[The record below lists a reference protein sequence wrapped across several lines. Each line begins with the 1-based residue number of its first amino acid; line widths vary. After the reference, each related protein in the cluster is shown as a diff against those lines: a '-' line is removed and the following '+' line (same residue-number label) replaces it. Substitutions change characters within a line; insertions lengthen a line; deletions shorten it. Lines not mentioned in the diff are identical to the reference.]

1 MSSFIYR
8 PDVYAMA
15 TQFSV
20 ENMCWC
26 KILGVNDRKRKKDWP
41 KMSWWVLLSNFGVM
55 MVNTDWASGFFI
67 LGRTSLGFLRQEI
80 ENGKRVD
87 YLLFLVVDPVN
98 WVDIRLDG
106 VPAGDP
112 HLADQVHRD
121 EEEQG
126 KDTGQGG
133 ETDDCIE
140 EGVV

>member
-1 MSSFIYR
+1 MER
-8 PDVYAMA
+8 
-15 TQFSV
+15 
-20 ENMCWC
+20 
-26 KILGVNDRKRKKDWP
+26 
-41 KMSWWVLLSNFGVM
+41 
-55 MVNTDWASGFFI
+55 
-67 LGRTSLGFLRQEI
+67 
-80 ENGKRVD
+80 RVD
-87 YLLFLVVDPVN
+87 YLLLLVVDPVN

-126 KDTGQGG
+126 KDTGQCG

>member
-1 MSSFIYR
+1 
-8 PDVYAMA
+8 
-15 TQFSV
+15 
-20 ENMCWC
+20 
-26 KILGVNDRKRKKDWP
+26 
-41 KMSWWVLLSNFGVM
+41 MSWWVLVSHVVVL
-55 MVNTDWASGFFI
+55 MVNADWARGFFI

-126 KDTGQGG
+126 KDTGQGS

-140 EGVV
+140 ESIYGILV

>member
-1 MSSFIYR
+1 
-8 PDVYAMA
+8 
-15 TQFSV
+15 
-20 ENMCWC
+20 
-26 KILGVNDRKRKKDWP
+26 
-41 KMSWWVLLSNFGVM
+41 MSWWVLVSHVVVL
-55 MVNTDWASGFFI
+55 MVNADWASGFFI

-87 YLLFLVVDPVN
+87 YHLFLVVDPVN

-121 EEEQG
+121 SEEQG
-126 KDTGQGG
+126 KDTGQGS
-133 ETDDCIE
+133 ETDDCIQ

>member
-1 MSSFIYR
+1 ME
-8 PDVYAMA
+8 M
-15 TQFSV
+15 
-20 ENMCWC
+20 
-26 KILGVNDRKRKKDWP
+26 
-41 KMSWWVLLSNFGVM
+41 
-55 MVNTDWASGFFI
+55 
-67 LGRTSLGFLRQEI
+67 
-80 ENGKRVD
+80 RVD

-133 ETDDCIE
+133 ETDHCIE
-140 EGVV
+140 ESVI